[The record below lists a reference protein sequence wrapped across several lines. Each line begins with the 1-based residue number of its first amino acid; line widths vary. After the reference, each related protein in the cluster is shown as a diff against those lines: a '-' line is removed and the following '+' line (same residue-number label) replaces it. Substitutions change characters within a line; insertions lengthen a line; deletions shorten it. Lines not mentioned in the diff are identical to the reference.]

1 MLNPLAKMVSLLCLV
16 SLEEK
21 SAGLELRADKMRW
34 QKGNGEVGLERNWT
48 KKVGK
53 MIV

>member
-1 MLNPLAKMVSLLCLV
+1 MVSLLCSV

-21 SAGLELRADKMRW
+21 SAGLEFRADETGW
-34 QKGNGEVGLERNWT
+34 QKGNGEVGLERNWK